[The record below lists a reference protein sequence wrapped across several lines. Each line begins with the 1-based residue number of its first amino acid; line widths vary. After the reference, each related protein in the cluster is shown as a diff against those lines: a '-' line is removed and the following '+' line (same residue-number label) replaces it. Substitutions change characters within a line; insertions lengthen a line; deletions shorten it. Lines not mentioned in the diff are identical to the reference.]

1 MKADPDIDVVQLKR
15 AGYKEFCAGRDMQG
29 LFLIALMS
37 RTLTGYLEGNCKE
50 IVAQRCSAKKAV
62 MENSNKFT
70 CNLLKRDSS
79 TGVSQGF
86 LQNFSE
92 QLFYWTP

>member
-1 MKADPDIDVVQLKR
+1 MWNSFYFNDSAIRKIFCQILKADPDIDVVQLKR

-50 IVAQRCSAKKAV
+50 IVAQRCSAKK
-62 MENSNKFT
+62 SCYGKF
-70 CNLLKRDSS
+70 
-79 TGVSQGF
+79 Q
-86 LQNFSE
+86 
-92 QLFYWTP
+92 